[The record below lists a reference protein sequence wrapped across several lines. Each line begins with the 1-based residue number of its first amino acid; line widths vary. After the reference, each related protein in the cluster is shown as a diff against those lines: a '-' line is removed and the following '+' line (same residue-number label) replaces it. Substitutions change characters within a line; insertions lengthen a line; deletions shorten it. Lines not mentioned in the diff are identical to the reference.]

1 MVARVTEHETFFN
14 KERGV
19 THPFC
24 MEADRVEK
32 PVWIKHASQ
41 LATLSQDGK
50 GPRVK
55 EKMSELGIIEDGSI
69 WLEEGVIKAVGT
81 TAELEKKYGVRK
93 KEADIVNASGCLVTP
108 GLVDPHT
115 HVVYGGSRER
125 EFEMRLEGATYM
137 EIMNAGGGIHA
148 TARMTREAT
157 EEELIEQTTWRL
169 DSFLAHG
176 ITTVEGKSGYGMD
189 LETELKQLRVMEK
202 LQQTHPIDIV
212 PTFMGAHAVPQEYK
226 GREDE
231 FVDRLINEMLPVVAE
246 EKLAEFNDVFCEKG
260 VFTPDQSE
268 RILEEGKKYGL
279 IPKIHADE
287 IESYGGA
294 ELAAKVGAISAEH
307 LLKASDEGIRA
318 MAESGVIA
326 CLLPATALYLR
337 EQAAA
342 GRKMVDAGVPVAIST
357 DCNPGSSPTTSM
369 PLVMN
374 LACILMRMT
383 PAEAL
388 TAATYN
394 AACAINRQDKAGSL
408 EEGKQADVVMWD
420 IENYQKL
427 QYFFGVNHVKSVWK
441 KGIRVV

>member
-1 MVARVTEHETFFN
+1 MT
-14 KERGV
+14 
-19 THPFC
+19 
-24 MEADRVEK
+24 K
-32 PVWIKHASQ
+32 PIWIKHASQ
-41 LATLSQDGK
+41 LATLALNGK

-55 EKMSELGIIEDGSI
+55 EEMSELGLIEDGSL
-69 WLEEGVIKAVGT
+69 WLEDGVIKAVGT
-81 TAELEKKYGVRK
+81 TAKLEEQYGEREN
-93 KEADIVNASGCLVTP
+93 EAEVVDASGCLVTP

-148 TARMTREAT
+148 TTRMTREAT
-157 EEELIEQTTWRL
+157 EEELMEQTMRRL
-169 DSFLAHG
+169 DSFLTHG
-176 ITTVEGKSGYGMD
+176 VTTVEGKSGYGMNI
-189 LETELKQLRVMEK
+189 ETELKQLRVMQK
-202 LQQTHPIDIV
+202 LQEAHAIDIV
-212 PTFMGAHAVPQEYK
+212 PTFMGAHAVPPEYK
-226 GREDE
+226 EREDE
-231 FVDRLINEMLPVVAE
+231 FVDHLIKEMLPVVAE

-260 VFTPDQSE
+260 VFTPEQSE
-268 RILEEGKKYGL
+268 RILEAGKDYGL

-287 IESYGGA
+287 IEPYGGA

-307 LLKASDEGIRA
+307 LLKASDQGIRA
-318 MAESGVIA
+318 MADAGVIA

-394 AACAINRQDKAGSL
+394 AACAINRQDKVGSL
-408 EEGKQADVVMWD
+408 EQCKQADVVMWD

-427 QYFFGVNHVKSVWK
+427 QYLFGVNHVKSVWK
-441 KGIRVV
+441 KGIQVV